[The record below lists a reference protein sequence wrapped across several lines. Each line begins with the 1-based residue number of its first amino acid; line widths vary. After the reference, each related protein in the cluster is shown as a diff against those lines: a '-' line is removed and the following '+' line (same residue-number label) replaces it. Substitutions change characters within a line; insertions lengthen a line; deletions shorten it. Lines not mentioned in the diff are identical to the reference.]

1 MGLQN
6 HLDLMLSTELFGGF
20 SRHNLNKLFDHHNYK
35 IKRYRKNQVIHFENE
50 LCRSMDMVLA
60 GRLSVQKINEEGNVL
75 KVAEFDA
82 GDTLGANLLFATSN
96 LYPLTVVAESEA
108 IVLHIYRELV
118 LNLTQQS
125 LDFTAALLAEI
136 SNKALIL
143 TGKIDTL
150 SLTTIRERI
159 ISFLRYQH
167 HQQKSDVIHLGMS
180 KKELAERFGVQRT
193 SLSRELNK
201 MRRDGLIE
209 YDAKTITIK
218 KLNGI

>member
-1 MGLQN
+1 MVTNSDLGLQN

-96 LYPLTVVAESEA
+96 LYP
-108 IVLHIYRELV
+108 
-118 LNLTQQS
+118 
-125 LDFTAALLAEI
+125 
-136 SNKALIL
+136 
-143 TGKIDTL
+143 
-150 SLTTIRERI
+150 
-159 ISFLRYQH
+159 
-167 HQQKSDVIHLGMS
+167 
-180 KKELAERFGVQRT
+180 
-193 SLSRELNK
+193 
-201 MRRDGLIE
+201 
-209 YDAKTITIK
+209 
-218 KLNGI
+218 